1 MQIDDYECENK
12 LAILA
17 STFIK
22 NPKKFGTMLEDGNF
36 KEERKMKNKIKLH
49 IEIDEN
55 DEIAINEIDVKGIN
69 NILMLSDFLTQ
80 IQSQLNTKVSENLN
94 FIFGS
99 IEKTSE
105 SEDVPEE
112 FLALNQITQ
121 RLYKGKEQ

>member
-1 MQIDDYECENK
+1 
-12 LAILA
+12 
-17 STFIK
+17 
-22 NPKKFGTMLEDGNF
+22 
-36 KEERKMKNKIKLH
+36 MKNKIKLH

-55 DEIAINEIDVKGIN
+55 DEIAINEIYVKGIN

-80 IQSQLNTKVSENLN
+80 IQSQLNTKVSENLD

-105 SEDVPEE
+105 SEDVSEE

-121 RLYKGKEQ
+121 HIYKGKEQ